1 MFSDL
6 ENKSYIGSKMVF
18 PEMAGNFELYD
29 YQKEAVERIINEKNT
44 LLAFDVGSGKMYIM
58 IAAAMKM
65 RQMGMSRKNMF
76 VVPNN
81 IVSQWEKIFT
91 DLYPKAKLLTI
102 DPKNF
107 KPELRQKVLVQM
119 RDGNYDGIIIAYSC
133 FEIIPLSSTC
143 VIDNMEHQLEKLN
156 EGGYIYQLSL
166 ASITLCDMEMVLD
179 WKSMLL
185 HFSPRAS
192 LRLST

>member
-6 ENKSYIGSKMVF
+6 EKKSYSGRKIEF
-18 PEMAGNFELYD
+18 PGMAGNFELYD

-44 LLAFDVGSGKMYIM
+44 LLAFDVGSGKTYIM

-81 IVSQWEKIFT
+81 IVGQWEKIFT

-102 DPKNF
+102 DPKSF
-107 KPELRQKVLVQM
+107 KLYTILMCRGGPLIWSNGRGEYFVAVTRMKM
-119 RDGNYDGIIIAYSC
+119 SEFSGIS
-133 FEIIPLSSTC
+133 
-143 VIDNMEHQLEKLN
+143 
-156 EGGYIYQLSL
+156 
-166 ASITLCDMEMVLD
+166 
-179 WKSMLL
+179 
-185 HFSPRAS
+185 
-192 LRLST
+192 